1 MIIYDCGISVGYVE
15 TEKNRRHRKS
25 GKIKGLW
32 FLVGQKFS
40 EVLSTKKSEK
50 KDGWRRETRIFEIKE
65 AKTIE

>member
-1 MIIYDCGISVGYVE
+1 MIIYDCGVSVGYVD

-40 EVLSTKKSEK
+40 EVWVLKKVRRNTGGGE
-50 KDGWRRETRIFEIKE
+50 RREYLKLRKQ
-65 AKTIE
+65 KQ